1 MVDNGTAGAASLDNT
16 RVSALYLYKAGE
28 TSPLKRVSGSNIAS
42 SKATFDGFTVEVAKN
57 AKQKFVVKADIVD
70 DANQAA
76 DTMQFYFAGYRLN
89 DEDNDDVYLADD
101 ADSDN
106 DLSDE

>member
-1 MVDNGTAGAASLDNT
+1 
-16 RVSALYLYKAGE
+16 
-28 TSPLKRVSGSNIAS
+28 
-42 SKATFDGFTVEVAKN
+42 
-57 AKQKFVVKADIVD
+57 
-70 DANQAA
+70 
-76 DTMQFYFAGYRLN
+76 MQFYFAGYRLN